1 MGNAGWCGGK
11 GENGKSLSTVC
22 GLFVH
27 MGHQPAQPLSRKPR
41 GWMGH
46 CQPFRRAGFAERM
59 GQPQVIPWA
68 ARAKPQP
75 PTLLRLLSFS
85 HFPRM
90 CSSLGFAEVAAE
102 VLPVSSALSMASE
115 PCPRGCSL
123 RAPCP
128 LHAALPTVI
137 PVLHPQKKPF
147 PSKSPSQPC
156 RYSWALQSP
165 LRATT

>member
-85 HFPRM
+85 YFPRM

-102 VLPVSSALSMASE
+102 VLPQ
-115 PCPRGCSL
+115 PCLFCPQHGL
-123 RAPCP
+123 R
-128 LHAALPTVI
+128 ALPTWLQPPSTLSSACCLAHSNSPSPPPEKAI
-137 PVLHPQKKPF
+137 PLQIPF
-147 PSKSPSQPC
+147 PTLS
-156 RYSWALQSP
+156 L
-165 LRATT
+165 